1 MKTIIENMIRERG
14 SLQFDDADELIRFI
28 RVFLGRVFK

>member
-1 MKTIIENMIRERG
+1 MKTILENMIQERG
-14 SLQFDDADELIRFI
+14 PLHFDDADELIRFI